1 MINSNLQLGGEVAL
15 YQTPDGQVRLD
26 VRLERDT
33 VWLTQAQMAELFGRE
48 RSVITKHI
56 GNVFKEGEL
65 DKQSNVQNLHIAGSD
80 KPVSY
85 FNLDVIISVGYRV
98 KSQRG
103 TQFRIWATRTLREHL
118 VRGYTLNERRLQEKG
133 LAEMEQTVRLLART
147 LSAHELVTEQG
158 QAVLDV
164 VAHYARSWRLL
175 VQYDENRLPE
185 VPAHPTR
192 PVAGLSPEDTR
203 RAIGE
208 LRKALM
214 AKGEA
219 TSLFGHERG
228 LAARGAQAGGALD
241 GILGSVEQTFGGEVL
256 YPSVQSRAAHLL
268 YFVIKDHPFADGNKR
283 IGSFL
288 FLLYLKRNG
297 LLARPDG
304 TPLFADNALVATA
317 LLVAESD
324 PGQKELLI
332 RLILNLLQVGGE

>member
-1 MINSNLQLGGEVAL
+1 MTRNNPEPGGEVAL

-33 VWLTQAQMAELFGRE
+33 VWLTRAQMAELFGRE

-65 DKQSNVQNLHIAGSD
+65 DRQSNVQNLHIARSD
-80 KPVSY
+80 KPVR
-85 FNLDVIISVGYRV
+85 FFDLDVIISVGYRV

-118 VRGYTLNERRLQEKG
+118 VRGYTLNERRLQETG
-133 LAEMEQTVRLLART
+133 LTEIEQAVRLLART

-192 PVAGLSPEDTR
+192 PIASLLPEDTR

-208 LRKALM
+208 LKQALM
-214 AKGEA
+214 ARGEA
-219 TSLFGHERG
+219 TTLFGQER
-228 LAARGAQAGGALD
+228 GGALD
-241 GILGSVEQTFGGEVL
+241 GILGMRGIPALQGN
-256 YPSVQSRAAHLL
+256 
-268 YFVIKDHPFADGNKR
+268 FADR
-283 IGSFL
+283 
-288 FLLYLKRNG
+288 
-297 LLARPDG
+297 
-304 TPLFADNALVATA
+304 
-317 LLVAESD
+317 
-324 PGQKELLI
+324 
-332 RLILNLLQVGGE
+332 VGGAVFQEL